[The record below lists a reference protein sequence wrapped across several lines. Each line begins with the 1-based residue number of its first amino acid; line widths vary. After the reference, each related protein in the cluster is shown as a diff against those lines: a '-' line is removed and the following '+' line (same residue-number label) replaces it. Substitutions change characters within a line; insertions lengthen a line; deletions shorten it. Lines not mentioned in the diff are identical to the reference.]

1 MTETSTVG
9 RQQLILDPEEIAS
22 EPRQMLQP
30 GVDYTMLWRE
40 DRSVAGLM
48 FIAPGA
54 SMAEHTHSAAT
65 HHIWVVAGAAHVEGR
80 TLRAGSYWHV
90 PVGVPHAVEAA
101 RPDGCTLFYLY
112 LRQPTST

>member
-1 MTETSTVG
+1 MTESPTLG
-9 RQQLILDPEEIAS
+9 RQQLFLDPGEIAA

-40 DRSVAGLM
+40 GRSAAGLM
-48 FIAPGA
+48 FIEPGA
-54 SMAEHTHSAAT
+54 TMPEHTHEAAT
-65 HHIWVVAGAAHVEGR
+65 HHIWVVEGAAHVAGR
-80 TLRAGSYWHV
+80 TLPAGSYWHV

-112 LRQPTST
+112 LRAPTST